1 MISGK
6 SRGGVPACCVYV
18 RCISA
23 QLGPD
28 APTRARLHTA
38 TPAAGE
44 PMARAYAFIG
54 SNTCARAPRCLAVPL
69 SAPFRHWEGSAVRQ
83 QATPS
88 PGSEAI
94 VRITVLFFPPVY
106 WRSTKICISTLIKS
120 ARDTVQNESVAQ
132 NVHFPDSYHR
142 FMIENVGTI
151 LI

>member
-1 MISGK
+1 M
-6 SRGGVPACCVYV
+6 
-18 RCISA
+18 
-23 QLGPD
+23 
-28 APTRARLHTA
+28 
-38 TPAAGE
+38 
-44 PMARAYAFIG
+44 
-54 SNTCARAPRCLAVPL
+54 
-69 SAPFRHWEGSAVRQ
+69 RQ